1 MTRASSDIGWPF
13 AGGNELAQQ
22 FRRARKEEVAFG
34 FDPSNGS
41 IEGETTTTVLELVA
55 SDLHPELPPRRT
67 W

>member
-34 FDPSNGS
+34 FDPRDGG
-41 IEGETTTTVLELVA
+41 IEGKTAAAVLELIA
-55 SDLHPELPPRRT
+55 SDLHPELPARRA
-67 W
+67 